1 MRSNRWSLA
10 LGLFNP
16 VALVHAVHAVD
27 TVTVHI
33 PTGTCLPGA
42 YTGLGGRYCTTIY
55 KD

>member
-1 MRSNRWSLA
+1 MRSNRWGLA

-16 VALVHAVHAVD
+16 VALVRAVD

-42 YTGLGGRYCTTIY
+42 YTGLGGRYCTTLHRE
-55 KD
+55 